1 MPRKDRE
8 KAVRFRAAFFSR
20 IAFPQNGLSSTWPV
34 ALNPKPSPA
43 IVTQDAARRLPR
55 WALLLLCV
63 AYVIPGY
70 VGREP
75 WKNADIASFGY
86 MLALLDAGSW
96 REWLQPA
103 MMGLVP
109 DNGALLPYWL
119 GAWAMQALMPL
130 GLAPEIAARV
140 PYLLMLAGTLV
151 ATWYAVYHLA
161 RDPSAQPVAF
171 AFGGEAEPV
180 DYARALADGSLLA
193 LVATLGLAQ
202 FSHETTPALAQ
213 LFFGTLVFYGLAALP
228 TRPLAPFIALLV
240 GLPGLTLSGA
250 PAMAMIYAGLGLL
263 ALGLPG
269 APPARGAAR
278 LRALLQLLALV
289 GLCLAL
295 ALALDLFRW
304 RIAPW
309 RTSGAEWSSLGRLF
323 LWFTWPAWPF
333 VLWTLWR
340 WRRQLLS
347 LRQQRHLGLPLA
359 IASVPLLGT
368 LLTLAGDRALLLAL
382 PALAALAAL
391 ALPTFS
397 RSVSALIDWFT
408 VLFFTG
414 WTLVIWVVWVAME
427 TGVPAKPAANV
438 ARLAPGFDPVFQWP
452 AFVAALLGT
461 LAWFALARWRTGRH
475 RTALWKSMVLPAA
488 GTASCWLLL
497 MTLWL
502 PALDYGRSYAP
513 QMREVRALIGDASC
527 VEVHGLTEAQVAAV
541 RFHGGWLTVPARG
554 PVACPWLLVDVDA
567 QSSLTA
573 SVSMTDWREV
583 GQVRRPTDRNETLY
597 VLRRVGR
604 P

>member
-8 KAVRFRAAFFSR
+8 KAARFRAAFFSR

-43 IVTQDAARRLPR
+43 IVTQEAARRLPR
-55 WALLLLCV
+55 WALLLLCI

-96 REWLQPA
+96 REWLQPS

-213 LFFGTLVFYGLAALP
+213 LFFCTLVFYGLAALP

-278 LRALLQLLALV
+278 VRALLQLLALV

>member
-1 MPRKDRE
+1 MLL
-8 KAVRFRAAFFSR
+8 FFSR

-34 ALNPKPSPA
+34 VLNPKPSPA

-55 WALLLLCV
+55 WALLLLCI

-86 MLALLDAGSW
+86 MLALLDASSW
-96 REWLQPA
+96 REWLQPS

-263 ALGLPG
+263 ALALPG
-269 APPARGAAR
+269 AAPAHGAAR

-309 RTSGAEWSSLGRLF
+309 RTSGAEWSSLARLC

>member
-1 MPRKDRE
+1 
-8 KAVRFRAAFFSR
+8 
-20 IAFPQNGLSSTWPV
+20 
-34 ALNPKPSPA
+34 
-43 IVTQDAARRLPR
+43 
-55 WALLLLCV
+55 
-63 AYVIPGY
+63 
-70 VGREP
+70 
-75 WKNADIASFGY
+75 
-86 MLALLDAGSW
+86 
-96 REWLQPA
+96 
-103 MMGLVP
+103 
-109 DNGALLPYWL
+109 
-119 GAWAMQALMPL
+119 MPL

-213 LFFGTLVFYGLAALP
+213 LFFCTLVFYGLAALP

-263 ALGLPG
+263 ALALPG
-269 APPARGAAR
+269 AAPAHGAAR

-309 RTSGAEWSSLGRLF
+309 RTSGAEWSSLARLF

>member
-1 MPRKDRE
+1 M
-8 KAVRFRAAFFSR
+8 
-20 IAFPQNGLSSTWPV
+20 
-34 ALNPKPSPA
+34 
-43 IVTQDAARRLPR
+43 
-55 WALLLLCV
+55 
-63 AYVIPGY
+63 
-70 VGREP
+70 
-75 WKNADIASFGY
+75 
-86 MLALLDAGSW
+86 
-96 REWLQPA
+96 
-103 MMGLVP
+103 
-109 DNGALLPYWL
+109 
-119 GAWAMQALMPL
+119 
-130 GLAPEIAARV
+130 
-140 PYLLMLAGTLV
+140 
-151 ATWYAVYHLA
+151 
-161 RDPSAQPVAF
+161 
-171 AFGGEAEPV
+171 
-180 DYARALADGSLLA
+180 
-193 LVATLGLAQ
+193 
-202 FSHETTPALAQ
+202 
-213 LFFGTLVFYGLAALP
+213 
-228 TRPLAPFIALLV
+228 
-240 GLPGLTLSGA
+240 
-250 PAMAMIYAGLGLL
+250 
-263 ALGLPG
+263 
-269 APPARGAAR
+269 
-278 LRALLQLLALV
+278 
-289 GLCLAL
+289 AL

-309 RTSGAEWSSLGRLF
+309 RTSGAEWSSLARLF

>member
-34 ALNPKPSPA
+34 VLNPKPSPA

-96 REWLQPA
+96 REWLQPS
-103 MMGLVP
+103 MTGLVP

-263 ALGLPG
+263 ALALPG
-269 APPARGAAR
+269 AAPAHGAAR

-309 RTSGAEWSSLGRLF
+309 RTSGAEWSSLARLF

>member
-1 MPRKDRE
+1 MNQP
-8 KAVRFRAAFFSR
+8 
-20 IAFPQNGLSSTWPV
+20 N
-34 ALNPKPSPA
+34 PA
-43 IVTQDAARRLPR
+43 IVTQDAVRRLPR
-55 WALLLLCV
+55 WALLLLCL
-63 AYVIPGY
+63 AYVVPGY
-70 VGREP
+70 VGRAP

-86 MLALLDAGSW
+86 MLELAASSDRAL
-96 REWLQPA
+96 WLRPTL
-103 MMGLVP
+103 MGQTAES
-109 DNGALLPYWL
+109 GALLPYWL
-119 GAWAMQALMPL
+119 GAWAIQGLSGWMPPE
-130 GLAPEIAARV
+130 LAVRLPFVA
-140 PYLLMLAGTLV
+140 MLAMTL
-151 ATWYAVYHLA
+151 AGTWYAVYYLA
-161 RDPSAQPVAF
+161 RQPSAQPVAF
-171 AFGGEAEPV
+171 AFGGEAEPT
-180 DYARALADGSLLA
+180 DYARALADGGLLA

-263 ALGLPG
+263 ALALPG
-269 APPARGAAR
+269 AAPAHGAAR

-309 RTSGAEWSSLGRLF
+309 RTSGAEWSSLARLF